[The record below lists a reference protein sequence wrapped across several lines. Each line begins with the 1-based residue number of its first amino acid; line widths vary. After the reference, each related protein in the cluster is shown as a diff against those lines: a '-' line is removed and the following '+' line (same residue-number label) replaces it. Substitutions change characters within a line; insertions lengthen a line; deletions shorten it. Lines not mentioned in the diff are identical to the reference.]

1 MRCLKV
7 KGNTL
12 LKGVQRNCLL
22 SAARLI
28 VPDQGLVSNQSIQK
42 LVEKKLYG
50 KHLHTKETCRKNIVR
65 QTLAHK
71 M

>member
-12 LKGVQRNCLL
+12 LKGVQKHCSL

-28 VPDQGLVSNQSIQK
+28 VPDQELVSNQSIQK

-65 QTLAHK
+65 QTLAH
-71 M
+71 